1 MIQRTHIAA
10 LGIFLVAVTSWI
22 SVSYAQT
29 LAGGP
34 GAIITANPAPSP
46 DQIHAL
52 IVRAIQNQHRDDQ
65 ALQEFERI
73 ERKIARSGENA
84 DITTDITERILPSG
98 TGNIKLKMAEHGVP
112 IASDLYRAELEFAVN
127 AFDLA
132 IHPNDRYKEDLAKY
146 ERRRRDRSDLVDTAM
161 KAFRITWAGRETRT
175 DSNGPH
181 TFIKFLLD
189 PNPDYEPINRFAASF
204 QHVHAVLWV
213 DEAQAQFARLEG
225 DVASD
230 IPFAG
235 GIAGKV
241 YRGGHVVMEQEEVA
255 PGVWLPTV
263 YTYDV
268 DGRKFLFAFGLH
280 ERTEITRYRRIGP
293 PSQAI
298 GVVRND
304 LNNLPAVTPT
314 H

>member
-1 MIQRTHIAA
+1 MIQRFHIAA
-10 LGIFLVAVTSWI
+10 LGICLFAGVSWI
-22 SVSYAQT
+22 SVSHAQALVSGT
-29 LAGGP
+29 GTNISP
-34 GAIITANPAPSP
+34 NPAPSA

-52 IVRAIQNQHRDDQ
+52 IMRAIQNQHRDDL
-65 ALQEFERI
+65 ALQEFERV
-73 ERKIARSGENA
+73 EHKIARSGENA
-84 DITTDITERILPSG
+84 GVTVDITERILPST
-98 TGNIKLKMAEHGVP
+98 TGNIKLKLAERGVP
-112 IASDLYRAELEFAVN
+112 VTPQEYRNELQIAENIFS
-127 AFDLA
+127 LA
-132 IHPNDRYKEDLAKY
+132 IHPNDHYKEDLAKY
-146 ERRRRDRSDLVDTAM
+146 ERRRRDRAELVDTAM
-161 KAFRITWAGRETRT
+161 KAFRITWAGREMRT

-181 TFIKFLLD
+181 TFMKFLLNPD
-189 PNPDYEPINRFAASF
+189 PDYEPINRFAASF

-225 DVASD
+225 DIATD

-241 YRGGHVVMEQEEVA
+241 YRGGHVVMEQEEIA
-255 PGVWLPTV
+255 PGIWLPTV

-268 DGRKFLFAFGLH
+268 DGRKFLFAFGIH
-280 ERTEITRYRRIGP
+280 ERTEITHYRRIGP

-298 GVVRND
+298 EVVRND